1 MAQHRS
7 RVVVIGA
14 GIGGLSA
21 AIILAARGAHVTV
34 VEKLNRPGG
43 KMGEICAAGFRWDT
57 GPSVITMRHVYERLF
72 RSVGRDLNDYLELAP
87 LHPVTRYFWPDGT
100 AIDAWMDEAAMYEAI
115 RGTFGPEDADGY
127 RRFMRYARRLHEI
140 VGGPFLYRHKPGWR
154 DLLSLPLAD
163 VLKIDALRTMH
174 RAISSYFKSPHLVQ
188 LFDRFA
194 TYNGSSPYRAPAT
207 LNVIAY
213 VEMAQGAW
221 YPKGGIF
228 EFARAWERLANELG
242 VEIRYGEPAQEI
254 CVQSGAACG
263 VRLAGG
269 AVLSADAV
277 VCNVDYT
284 WAQHTLL
291 PARGHRRAGALEPSC
306 SGFVMLLGVR
316 GEFPRLAHHNIFFTA
331 DYPREFED
339 IFERRIAPSDPTLY
353 LCITSKTDPDHAPK
367 GCENWF
373 ILVNAPALS
382 EAFDWSSQAERYAQ
396 HVRTLLA
403 ARLACAGITFSPSEA
418 VLLEHRLTPMDL
430 QATYGGHRGAI
441 YGFSSNTRATA
452 FMRPGNRDGRIRRL
466 YYASGSVHPGGGVPL
481 VTLSGMA
488 AAAQAARDLGL

>member
-1 MAQHRS
+1 MAGRHPRI
-7 RVVVIGA
+7 VIVGA

-21 AIILAARGAHVTV
+21 AISLAARGAQVTV
-34 VEKLNRPGG
+34 LEKLDRPGG
-43 KMGEICAAGFRWDT
+43 KMGEVRADGFRWDT
-57 GPSVITMRHVYERLF
+57 GPSVLTMRHVYERMFSLA
-72 RSVGRDLNDYLELAP
+72 GRDLRDYLELVP
-87 LHPVTRYFWPDGT
+87 LQPITRYFWPDG
-100 AIDAWMDEAAMYEAI
+100 AMLDAVADEAAMYEAI
-115 RGTFGPEDADGY
+115 RGAFGLEDAEGY
-127 RRFMRYARRLHEI
+127 RRFMRYARRLHDI
-140 VGGPFLYRHKPGWR
+140 VSGPFLYRHKPGWR

-174 RAISSYFKSPHLVQ
+174 QAISSYFRSPHLVQ

-221 YPKGGIF
+221 YPRGGIF
-228 EFARAWERLANELG
+228 QLAHAWERLARELG
-242 VEIRYGEPAQEI
+242 VEIRYSEPAEEI
-254 CVQSGAACG
+254 CVESGVVRG
-263 VRLAGG
+263 VRVAGG

-284 WAQHTLL
+284 WAQRTLL
-291 PARGHRRAGALEPSC
+291 PTVGRQRAEVLEPSC

-316 GEFPRLAHHNIFFTA
+316 GAFPQLVHHNIFFTD
-331 DYPREFED
+331 DYPREFDD
-339 IFERRIAPSDPTLY
+339 IFNKRIAPSDPTLY
-353 LCITSKTDPDHAPK
+353 LCITSKTDPEHAPA

-382 EAFDWSSQAERYAQ
+382 AAFDWSLEVEHYAQ
-396 HVRTLLA
+396 RIHALLA
-403 ARLACAGITFSPSEA
+403 ARLNRFGIPYLRSEA
-418 VLLEHRLTPMDL
+418 ALVERRLSPADL
-430 QATYGGHRGAI
+430 QAAYGGHRGAI

-452 FMRPGNRDGRIRRL
+452 FMRPGNRDGQIRRL

-488 AAAQAARDLGL
+488 AADCAARDLGL